1 MRKNNQTIAKAWE
14 HFVAKAVIDMD
25 IVPEIIA
32 GSWQRCRQAGIDP
45 YNGGSITIMDETEL
59 KNLRNQK
66 STLIAIA
73 RPFMENIY
81 NFVAGS
87 GFAVILS
94 DETGKILETLGDPVI
109 NKKAM
114 EISLIPGSNWC
125 EESAGTNGIGTAL
138 VLEKPVQ
145 ISGEE
150 HYCQNIHNWTCSAAP
165 ITGDDGQVIG
175 ALQMSGPSQAS
186 NKHTLG
192 MVVAAVKAIEEQLR
206 VQKKNQE
213 LTLVNNRINSVFHT
227 MSDGVMVLN
236 SGGIVEQ
243 INPSAERILNKSKNK
258 VNGFHIEEVLK
269 NIPKIKEILN
279 SGKPFSNIEVMDQSD
294 KNHLHC
300 LISGEAL
307 KDNQGRYLG
316 GVIIINPINKI
327 KKLVNR
333 FAGSEARFQF
343 TDIIGNSQHLQEAIR
358 IAALAAEND
367 SNILLEGESGTGK
380 EVFAQAI
387 HNASR
392 RRNGPF
398 VALNCAAI
406 PRELMGSEL
415 FGYVEGAFTGAYR
428 GGRPGKFEL
437 ATGGT
442 LFLDE
447 IGDMTQGKQGAL
459 LRAIQE
465 KKIVRIGDDKI
476 IPVDVRIICATN
488 KNLREA
494 VEKKNFREDL
504 FYRLNV
510 ITIKLPPL
518 RDHREDIPQLFEYFL
533 DEISRRLA
541 IEIDYYEP
549 KIVEALTRYDWPGN
563 ARELQNVV
571 ERMVC
576 VARDKRL
583 SYRDL
588 PSEVREE
595 TIISLQDR
603 EQVKPGTIASVGLER
618 KRRKQLRA
626 AAEEQEIVEL
636 LGQYGGNITMVARHM
651 GISRNTLYR
660 KIREYNIQL

>member
-1 MRKNNQTIAKAWE
+1 M
-14 HFVAKAVIDMD
+14 
-25 IVPEIIA
+25 
-32 GSWQRCRQAGIDP
+32 
-45 YNGGSITIMDETEL
+45 
-59 KNLRNQK
+59 
-66 STLIAIA
+66 
-73 RPFMENIY
+73 
-81 NFVAGS
+81 
-87 GFAVILS
+87 
-94 DETGKILETLGDPVI
+94 
-109 NKKAM
+109 
-114 EISLIPGSNWC
+114 
-125 EESAGTNGIGTAL
+125 
-138 VLEKPVQ
+138 
-145 ISGEE
+145 
-150 HYCQNIHNWTCSAAP
+150 
-165 ITGDDGQVIG
+165 
-175 ALQMSGPSQAS
+175 
-186 NKHTLG
+186 
-192 MVVAAVKAIEEQLR
+192 
-206 VQKKNQE
+206 
-213 LTLVNNRINSVFHT
+213 
-227 MSDGVMVLN
+227 
-236 SGGIVEQ
+236 
-243 INPSAERILNKSKNK
+243 
-258 VNGFHIEEVLK
+258 
-269 NIPKIKEILN
+269 
-279 SGKPFSNIEVMDQSD
+279 
-294 KNHLHC
+294 
-300 LISGEAL
+300 
-307 KDNQGRYLG
+307 
-316 GVIIINPINKI
+316 
-327 KKLVNR
+327 
-333 FAGSEARFQF
+333 
-343 TDIIGNSQHLQEAIR
+343 
-358 IAALAAEND
+358 
-367 SNILLEGESGTGK
+367 
-380 EVFAQAI
+380 
-387 HNASR
+387 
-392 RRNGPF
+392 
-398 VALNCAAI
+398 ALNCAAI

-571 ERMVC
+571 ERMLC

-603 EQVKPGTIASVGLER
+603 EQVNPGTIASVGLER